1 MKLAKVI
8 FLLTG
13 LALFVAAPA
22 EAQVRKTIRFV
33 VPVAAGGSYDLMA
46 RIIADKLS
54 QDRDAV
60 IVENMPGAAM
70 LNGMGAVAR
79 AAPDGQTIGLMLSPV
94 TVQPALVA
102 RMPFDIM
109 KDIAPAT
116 LIGWNY
122 NVLVVIPSLPVTSVK
137 ELITYARAHPGELN
151 FGSGGNATPAH
162 IAGEF
167 FKLLTATEMTHVPY
181 RSLAAVI
188 QDMLAGRV
196 QLWFGNASDA
206 LPQIQVGK
214 LRALAVVG
222 QKRLP
227 ALPDVPSMAEVGL
240 PEISVPAW
248 AGIVAPGGSSP
259 DVIAQLNRDII
270 AVLALPD
277 VREKLAANQTIIET
291 DTPEEFRTLIAADI
305 ERWGRVV
312 KDAHIKT
319 E

>member
-13 LALFVAAPA
+13 LTLFVAAPA
-22 EAQVRKTIRFV
+22 EAQIRKTIRFV

-94 TVQPALVA
+94 TVQPALVT

-122 NVLVVIPSLPVTSVK
+122 NVLVVIPSLPSKSSLPTQERTPVNSISAQ
-137 ELITYARAHPGELN
+137 EAMLRPRISPANSSN
-151 FGSGGNATPAH
+151 F
-162 IAGEF
+162 
-167 FKLLTATEMTHVPY
+167 
-181 RSLAAVI
+181 
-188 QDMLAGRV
+188 
-196 QLWFGNASDA
+196 
-206 LPQIQVGK
+206 
-214 LRALAVVG
+214 
-222 QKRLP
+222 
-227 ALPDVPSMAEVGL
+227 
-240 PEISVPAW
+240 
-248 AGIVAPGGSSP
+248 
-259 DVIAQLNRDII
+259 
-270 AVLALPD
+270 
-277 VREKLAANQTIIET
+277 
-291 DTPEEFRTLIAADI
+291 
-305 ERWGRVV
+305 
-312 KDAHIKT
+312 
-319 E
+319 

>member
-13 LALFVAAPA
+13 LTLFVAAPA

-94 TVQPALVA
+94 TVQPALVT

-137 ELITYARAHPGELN
+137 ELIAYARAHPGELN

-167 FKLLTATEMTHVPY
+167 FKLLTGTEMNSCAISKPCGGYPGHARRAGSALVWQRVRCSPPDSGRQIT
-181 RSLAAVI
+181 RSRGGRTEAA
-188 QDMLAGRV
+188 AR
-196 QLWFGNASDA
+196 ASR
-206 LPQIQVGK
+206 
-214 LRALAVVG
+214 RAEHG
-222 QKRLP
+222 
-227 ALPDVPSMAEVGL
+227 
-240 PEISVPAW
+240 
-248 AGIVAPGGSSP
+248 
-259 DVIAQLNRDII
+259 
-270 AVLALPD
+270 
-277 VREKLAANQTIIET
+277 
-291 DTPEEFRTLIAADI
+291 
-305 ERWGRVV
+305 
-312 KDAHIKT
+312 
-319 E
+319 